1 MDKFIFEDIK
11 DIHPFLEEAY
21 VFNALKKDIEK
32 EVFTLVSFEDER
44 LGSSKE
50 KLDIAIQG
58 NNGEYTLCKSD
69 VLTNTDYNEIPLSF
83 FITGKPYKSV
93 LVISRM
99 MSNMLLDKVNHS
111 SHSVVYVPVHSDFK
125 DIDKYKG
132 IQGKFAKCGI
142 YLNMPKEEVE
152 KSINLK
158 YNSNKELAEELISDV
173 RKVAGDVNE

>member
-1 MDKFIFEDIK
+1 VDKFIFEEIK
-11 DIHPFLEEAY
+11 DVHPFLDEAY
-21 VFNALKKDIEK
+21 VFNALKRDIEK
-32 EVFTLVSFEDER
+32 EVFTLVSFEDDR

-125 DIDKYKG
+125 DISKFKG
-132 IQGKFAKCGI
+132 VQGKFAKCGI
-142 YLNMPKEEVE
+142 YLNVPKEEVE

-173 RKVAGDVNE
+173 RKVAGEFHD

>member
-1 MDKFIFEDIK
+1 
-11 DIHPFLEEAY
+11 
-21 VFNALKKDIEK
+21 
-32 EVFTLVSFEDER
+32 
-44 LGSSKE
+44 
-50 KLDIAIQG
+50 
-58 NNGEYTLCKSD
+58 
-69 VLTNTDYNEIPLSF
+69 
-83 FITGKPYKSV
+83 
-93 LVISRM
+93 

-173 RKVAGDVNE
+173 RKVVGDVND